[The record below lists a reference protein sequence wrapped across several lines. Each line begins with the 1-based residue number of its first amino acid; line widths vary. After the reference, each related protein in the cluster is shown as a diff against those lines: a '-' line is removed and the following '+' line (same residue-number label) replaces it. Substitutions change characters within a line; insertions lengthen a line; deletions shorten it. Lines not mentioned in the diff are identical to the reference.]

1 MQVKFATLAEVEL
14 DEATLYYENK
24 VPGLGA
30 QFRDQVEHSARQIG
44 RMPLLYAE
52 IRPAVRRYVL
62 RRFPYSLVYSV
73 EADYVLVI
81 AVAHH
86 KRRAQYWAGQ
96 SSS

>member
-30 QFRDQVEHSARQIG
+30 QFRDQVERSARQIG

-52 IRPAVRRYVL
+52 FRPSVRRCVL
-62 RRFPYSLVYSV
+62 RRFPYSLVYAV

-86 KRRAQYWAGQ
+86 KRRTQYWAGR